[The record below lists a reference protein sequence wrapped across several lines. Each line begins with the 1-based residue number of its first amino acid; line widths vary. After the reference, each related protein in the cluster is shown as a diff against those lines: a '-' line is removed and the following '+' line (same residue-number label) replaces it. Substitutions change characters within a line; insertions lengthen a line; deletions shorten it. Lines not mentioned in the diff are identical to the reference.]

1 MRLEPKPDAGV
12 LGEAD
17 FLGGVVKGDDALR
30 VLYGLLFDGA
40 ITRSTPVEY
49 RLRPRKRAAICHD
62 SAETKNGVRQLP
74 FFKPV
79 KLFDYLTYFDKIA

>member
-1 MRLEPKPDAGV
+1 MPFRLDNLPEVLFRLRLEPKPDAGD

-49 RLRPRKRAAICHD
+49 RLRPRKRAAID
-62 SAETKNGVRQLP
+62 NAEAET
-74 FFKPV
+74 
-79 KLFDYLTYFDKIA
+79 

>member
-1 MRLEPKPDAGV
+1 MSSPKDLSRRLLTLFRPDSLAGVLFRLRFEPKPDAGD

-49 RLRPRKRAAICHD
+49 RLRPRKRAAID
-62 SAETKNGVRQLP
+62 NASAET
-74 FFKPV
+74 
-79 KLFDYLTYFDKIA
+79 

>member
-1 MRLEPKPDAGV
+1 MRLEPKPDAGD

-49 RLRPRKRAAICHD
+49 RLRPR
-62 SAETKNGVRQLP
+62 N
-74 FFKPV
+74 
-79 KLFDYLTYFDKIA
+79 

>member
-1 MRLEPKPDAGV
+1 MLFRPDNLPEVLLRLRLEPKPDAGD
-12 LGEAD
+12 LSEAD

-49 RLRPRKRAAICHD
+49 RLRPRKRAAID
-62 SAETKNGVRQLP
+62 DASAEIK
-74 FFKPV
+74 
-79 KLFDYLTYFDKIA
+79 

>member
-1 MRLEPKPDAGV
+1 MRLEPKPDAGD

-49 RLRPRKRAAICHD
+49 RLRPRKRAAID
-62 SAETKNGVRQLP
+62 DASAEIK
-74 FFKPV
+74 
-79 KLFDYLTYFDKIA
+79 